1 MIIKGSAHTGKGL
14 SAYLMQ
20 DKNDR
25 AEVLDIRGMRRD
37 LAKAIADWR
46 SDSQGTNCSKPLYHA
61 QLNPDRELS
70 RDEWET
76 AISIFEKE
84 MGLEQQPRAVVLH
97 EYKGR
102 EHVHLVYS
110 RIDEDGKAVSDSWNY
125 LHHEKAAREIEQ
137 ALGMEKTKGA
147 FTEREGPRPER
158 TPDRDAIQQGE
169 RLNLD
174 PKAIKAEVSELY
186 QSAETGRAFVE
197 ALEAEGYTLAQGD
210 KRGLVILDQAGGVHS
225 LTRMAGA
232 KAGELRERLG
242 DSALNL
248 PTVDEVRAA
257 QQEQAKEQTA
267 PQIEAHGETDS
278 DTEKERKTP
287 GKAEAIP
294 ADWTIETA
302 EIDTAPDL
310 GEGLER
316 GVVSVADA
324 GLKLASKALD
334 GIASSLEGALMF
346 DSTPPPPPTQE
357 QRDRAANQAEAERE
371 ARIDLATER
380 LRQINEDYQ
389 KQQQER
395 EQTKGLDQGLSLGL
409 ELRPK

>member
-1 MIIKGSAHTGKGL
+1 
-14 SAYLMQ
+14 
-20 DKNDR
+20 
-25 AEVLDIRGMRRD
+25 
-37 LAKAIADWR
+37 
-46 SDSQGTNCSKPLYHA
+46 
-61 QLNPDRELS
+61 
-70 RDEWET
+70 
-76 AISIFEKE
+76 
-84 MGLEQQPRAVVLH
+84 VLH

-110 RIDEDGKAVSDSWNY
+110 RIDEDGKAISDSWNY

-137 ALGMEKTKGA
+137 ALGMEKTQGA
-147 FTEREGPRPER
+147 FTERGGNPRPER

-174 PKAIKAEVSELY
+174 PKAIKSEVSELY
-186 QSAETGRAFVE
+186 RSNEDGQDFAA
-197 ALEAEGYTLAQGD
+197 ALEAHGYALAQGD
-210 KRGLVILDQAGGVHS
+210 KRGLVILDPEGGVHS

-248 PTVDEVRAA
+248 PTVEQARAA
-257 QQEQAKEQTA
+257 QQERVQAQEQTA

-278 DTEKERKTP
+278 DTEKERETP

-294 ADWTIETA
+294 TDWTIETA
-302 EIDTAPDL
+302 EIEAAPDL

-316 GVVSVADA
+316 GVVSVTDT

-371 ARIDLATER
+371 ARIDQATER

-395 EQTKGLDQGLSLGL
+395 EQTQGLDQGLSLGL